1 MKAVILDAETLGSD
15 VDLSPLEAQLT
26 GLHCYARTEPENVL
40 SRLQGADIAIS
51 NKVVLDQA
59 VLAQLPDLK
68 LICVL
73 ATGTNNVDGKA
84 AAEQGIEVSNVVA
97 YGSDSV
103 AQHTLMLTLYLAGQ
117 QPRYQREIRQGHW
130 QKSPQ
135 FCLMQYPTLQLS
147 GKSAVIVGQGELGT
161 RVASLYEAFGMKVSF
176 AARPGK
182 TDDKR
187 QPLDKL
193 VQSADVISLHCP
205 LTAETNELINASL
218 LSKTK
223 RGCLL
228 VNCARGGLINEADAL
243 KALREGI
250 LAGLAVDVLNQ
261 EPPRGGHIFLDAMQ
275 EDLNLI
281 VTPHH
286 AWISPEA
293 RQTVVQKTAEN
304 VTRFL
309 ATYRGR

>member
-1 MKAVILDAETLGSD
+1 
-15 VDLSPLEAQLT
+15 
-26 GLHCYARTEPENVL
+26 
-40 SRLQGADIAIS
+40 
-51 NKVVLDQA
+51 
-59 VLAQLPDLK
+59 
-68 LICVL
+68 
-73 ATGTNNVDGKA
+73 
-84 AAEQGIEVSNVVA
+84 
-97 YGSDSV
+97 
-103 AQHTLMLTLYLAGQ
+103 
-117 QPRYQREIRQGHW
+117 
-130 QKSPQ
+130 
-135 FCLMQYPTLQLS
+135 
-147 GKSAVIVGQGELGT
+147 
-161 RVASLYEAFGMKVSF
+161 MKVSF